1 MSIANQ
7 IQLITYPDSL
17 GQSLAELHYVVKR
30 YLSKAIKGI
39 HLLPFFPSSADR
51 GFAPITYDCV
61 DPAFGTWRDFEKLG
75 REFDL
80 IIDFMVNHISR
91 QSLFFQDYLKNG
103 KESPY
108 ADMFLGFDKLAP
120 NGNISEEDL
129 AKIYT
134 RKPRPPYTVV
144 ERADGTKEKIW
155 STFDYEQIDLDWQS
169 PVTKKVM
176 RKFLFQLARENI
188 KMIRMDAFA
197 YTTLKL
203 GTRSFFIE
211 PDVWALLEWLDSC
224 VSPFGVEMLPEI
236 HEHHEYQLKLSRKG
250 YWAYDFALPMLMLHT
265 LYHHSNKRLIEWLN
279 ICPRK
284 QITTLDTH
292 DGIGIV
298 DVQGLMSQEEI
309 DRTIDGLYGKGS
321 NAKRIYNTEAYN
333 NLDLYQM
340 NCTYYSALDC
350 NDDSYICAR
359 VLQFFTPGIPQVYYV
374 GLLAGKNDIAL
385 VEETK
390 SGRSINRHNYTLE
403 EIDADIKQPVVQRLI
418 RLMEFRNAYPAFD
431 GELEIEDS
439 AENCIRLTWRS
450 GVYQATAEVDLDTYA
465 NRITYYDETRKR
477 LTAVS
482 I

>member
-1 MSIANQ
+1 MSIVNQ
-7 IQLITYPDSL
+7 VQLITYPDSL
-17 GQSLAELHYVVKR
+17 GQNLAELHYVVKR

-61 DPAFGTWRDFEKLG
+61 DPAFGTWRDIDKLG

-80 IIDFMVNHISR
+80 MVDFMVNHISR
-91 QSLFFQDYLKNG
+91 QSLFFQDYLENG
-103 KESPY
+103 KNSPY

-120 NGNISEEDL
+120 NGDISEEDL

-134 RKPRPPYTVV
+134 RKPRPPYTVI
-144 ERADGTKEKIW
+144 ERSDGTKEKMW

-176 RKFLFQLARENI
+176 RNFLLQLARENI

-211 PDVWALLEWLDSC
+211 PEVWTLLEWLSSC
-224 VSPFGVEMLPEI
+224 VSPFGVDILPEV
-236 HEHHEYQLKLSRKG
+236 HEHHEYQLKLSQKG

-298 DVQGLMSQEEI
+298 DVQGLMSQPEI
-309 DRTIDGLYGKGS
+309 DRTIDSLYEKGS
-321 NAKRIYNTEAYN
+321 RAKRIYNTEAYD

-359 VLQFFTPGIPQVYYV
+359 ILQFFTPGIPQVYYV

-385 VEETK
+385 VEKTR

-403 EIDADIKQPVVQRLI
+403 EIDEEIQQPVVQRLL

-431 GELEIEDS
+431 GDMEIEDS
-439 AENCIRLTWRS
+439 AENRVRLTWRK
-450 GVYQATAEVDLDTYA
+450 GAYQATADIDLDTYA

-477 LTAVS
+477 MTEIS
-482 I
+482 F